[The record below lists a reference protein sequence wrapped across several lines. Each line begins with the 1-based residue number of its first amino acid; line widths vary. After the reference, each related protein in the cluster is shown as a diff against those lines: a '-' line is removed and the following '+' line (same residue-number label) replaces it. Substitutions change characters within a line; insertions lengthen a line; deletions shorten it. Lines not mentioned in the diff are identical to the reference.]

1 MVAKVWRERVTYTAM
16 SLFVAWHTLA
26 MIVAPAP
33 GASALIRGL
42 RIVFQPYLS
51 FFRIDNE
58 WNFFAPNVAPG
69 LVLRYVIKDDAG
81 VDHSF
86 KAAAG
91 LNWFHPSYIW
101 VRSWYFAVLFDP
113 NEFAEE
119 FAALFCREH
128 ANLHPVAIT
137 LLEVEQQDY
146 GPQDRLSGKQPLDP
160 EFAKVTT
167 LKSFP
172 CPH

>member
-1 MVAKVWRERVTYTAM
+1 MRAHKTARRTCAFEGRGAVATITPLFCCACEDRLPAWSLYGEQTLSVFLLRGVGMRRAMVAKVWRERVTYTAM

-101 VRSWYFAVLFDP
+101 VRSWYFAV
-113 NEFAEE
+113 
-119 FAALFCREH
+119 
-128 ANLHPVAIT
+128 
-137 LLEVEQQDY
+137 
-146 GPQDRLSGKQPLDP
+146 
-160 EFAKVTT
+160 
-167 LKSFP
+167 
-172 CPH
+172 